1 MKLRGR
7 PLQSKGLPHA
17 WQPPAYARPSSA
29 ALSCNA
35 RPGDTGR
42 ARLLG
47 LQHGFLERIQR
58 QFDPCQGDAWFI
70 DRVKELTDGEVD
82 ITLHTGGSLGF
93 RSADHFYAVA
103 DNAVQI
109 ADSLSG
115 TLGGI
120 DPIFLLSSLPFV
132 AEDIESAHRLYDIAR
147 PEYAKVFEDNNQI
160 LLYASPWP
168 ASGIWSQ
175 DAVTDMADLQ
185 DLKIRSYDRNGT
197 ATLLNAGASPV
208 KLSWADVVPQ
218 LATGGIEAVLTS
230 AEAGVNGSFWEHLS
244 DFSAI
249 NYAVPLNMVHMNRD
263 AFEALSEANQQAVLQ
278 AAKET
283 DAHNWE
289 VVKERLEQ
297 NYAQLREHRVAI
309 HDPIPA
315 KFQESLEKVAE
326 PVVENWLETAGDR
339 GNRILEQ
346 YRSQESE

>member
-1 MKLRGR
+1 MPGTPLLAIGR
-7 PLQSKGLPHA
+7 LLKRSLATLGLA
-17 WQPPAYARPSSA
+17 TLAVPAYSASNMDFSNEYNASSIHA
-29 ALSCNA
+29 
-35 RPGDTGR
+35 
-42 ARLLG
+42 
-47 LQHGFLERIQR
+47 
-58 QFDPCQGDAWFI
+58 QGDAWFI
-70 DRVKELTDGEVD
+70 DRVRELTDGEVD

-132 AEDIESAHRLYDIAR
+132 ADDIESAHRLYDIAR
-147 PEYAKVFEDNNQI
+147 PEYAKVFEDNDQI

-168 ASGIWSQ
+168 ASGIWSKTP
-175 DAVTDMADLQ
+175 VTGMADL
-185 DLKIRSYDRNGT
+185 DGLKIRSYDRNGT
-197 ATLLNAGASPV
+197 EALLSAGASPV

-230 AEAGVNGSFWEHLS
+230 AEAGANGSFWEHLS

-263 AFEALSEANQQAVLQ
+263 AFEALGEANQQAVLQ

-289 VVKERLEQ
+289 VVKKRLAQ
-297 NYAQLREHRVAI
+297 NYAELREHQVAI

-315 KFQESLEKVAE
+315 EFQAGLEKAAE
-326 PVVENWLETAGDR
+326 PVVAHWVETAGDR
-339 GNRILEQ
+339 GQRILEQ
-346 YRSQESE
+346 YRRQESE

>member
-1 MKLRGR
+1 MPGR
-7 PLQSKGLPHA
+7 LSISPARLVTRSLLALGL
-17 WQPPAYARPSSA
+17 A
-29 ALSCNA
+29 ALAAPVYSASMDFSNEYNA
-35 RPGDTGR
+35 SSIH
-42 ARLLG
+42 A
-47 LQHGFLERIQR
+47 
-58 QFDPCQGDAWFI
+58 QGDAWFI
-70 DRVKELTDGEVD
+70 DRVKDLTDGEVD

-115 TLGGI
+115 TLGGV
-120 DPIFLLSSLPFV
+120 DPIFLLSSLPFLADDV
-132 AEDIESAHRLYDIAR
+132 ESAHRLYNIAR
-147 PEYAKVFEDNNQI
+147 PEYAKVFEDNDQI

-168 ASGIWSQ
+168 ASGIWSKTP
-175 DAVTDMADLQ
+175 VTSMKDL
-185 DLKIRSYDRNGT
+185 DGLKIRSYDRNGT
-197 ATLLNAGASPV
+197 EALLSAGASPV

-230 AEAGVNGSFWEHLS
+230 AEAGANGSFWEHLS

-263 AFEALSEANQQAVLQ
+263 AFEDLSEANQQAVLQ

-289 VVKERLEQ
+289 VVKQRLAQ
-297 NYAQLREHRVAI
+297 NYAELREHQVAI

-315 KFQESLEKVAE
+315 EFQAGLEKAAE
-326 PVVENWLETAGDR
+326 PVVAHWVESAGDR
-339 GNRILEQ
+339 GQRILEQ
-346 YRSQESE
+346 YRDPEAP

>member
-1 MKLRGR
+1 MLEKFAIYPGNMLINS
-7 PLQSKGLPHA
+7 LVALGLSA
-17 WQPPAYARPSSA
+17 LSVPAYSASSMDF
-29 ALSCNA
+29 SNEYNA
-35 RPGDTGR
+35 SSIH
-42 ARLLG
+42 A
-47 LQHGFLERIQR
+47 
-58 QFDPCQGDAWFI
+58 QGDAWFI
-70 DRVKELTDGEVD
+70 DRVKELTDGQVD

-93 RSADHFYAVA
+93 RSADNFYAVA

-132 AEDIESAHRLYDIAR
+132 ADDVESAHRLYDIAR

-168 ASGIWSQ
+168 ASGIWSKNP
-175 DAVTDMADLQ
+175 VTSMQDLQ
-185 DLKIRSYDRNGT
+185 GLKIRSYDRNGT
-197 ATLLNAGASPV
+197 ETLMNAGASPV

-230 AEAGVNGSFWEHLS
+230 AEAGANGSFWEHLN

-263 AFEALSEANQQAVLQ
+263 AFDDLSEANQQAILQ

-289 VVKERLEQ
+289 VVKQRLKK
-297 NYAQLREHRVAI
+297 NYAQLREHQVAI
-309 HDPIPA
+309 HDPIPPE
-315 KFQESLEKVAE
+315 FQASLEKAAK
-326 PVVENWLETAGDR
+326 PVVENWIETAGER
-339 GNRILEQ
+339 GRDILEQ
-346 YRSQESE
+346 YRSQEAE